1 MIPTL
6 SSIPKRMT
14 RIFFIISFLFVT
26 ANLQGF
32 NESILDSLAKKLH
45 TADGVFMELAI
56 RQNQL
61 GDEWV
66 DTASIE
72 ILNENQFLFISNE
85 QIIKV
90 DIDTIFT
97 FNNVENNVVVDRF
110 YREDFSMFK
119 LLAGNFEHVIVKNV
133 KRGIKLL
140 KLDFIIEEIEAEG
153 SIWITKRKYLPEKIT
168 IIDVDTSIEITIESF
183 EVLPVRNNYN
193 AYNLNGWEI
202 IDLRE

>member
-1 MIPTL
+1 
-6 SSIPKRMT
+6 MT

-56 RQNQL
+56 KQNQL

-97 FNNVENNVVVDRF
+97 FNNVENNVVVDRY

>member
-1 MIPTL
+1 
-6 SSIPKRMT
+6 MT

-32 NESILDSLAKKLH
+32 NESILDSLSKKLH

-66 DTASIE
+66 DNASIE

-97 FNNVENNVVVDRF
+97 FNNVENNVVVDRY

-133 KRGIKLL
+133 QRGIKLL

-153 SIWITKRKYLPEKIT
+153 SIWITKRKYLPEKIS

-183 EVLPVRNNYN
+183 EVLPARNNYN